1 MGPNSSGS
9 SWMMLRSIQNSER
22 VAAHQL
28 SRGTTKRILRFARPY
43 RHDIIV
49 FLITVVFAAG
59 IGVATPVLAAGMAV
73 SVVRGAGLALAS
85 ASSCWSCGASVGS
98 PTPLPP
104 SRWPCCSCRRR
115 W

>member
-22 VAAHQL
+22 VAKHQL

-43 RHDIIV
+43 RRDIIV

-59 IGVATPVLAAGMAV
+59 IGVATPVLAGHVVNAITAGGSDARSEERRV
-73 SVVRGAGLALAS
+73 GKECRSR
-85 ASSCWSCGASVGS
+85 GS
-98 PTPLPP
+98 PHH
-104 SRWPCCSCRRR
+104 
-115 W
+115 